1 MKTNTSNQPE
11 LSIDLK
17 DQPTL
22 IRIRQ
27 AAKELWPLVK
37 HEKRSSGAPCFS
49 SLDSLGAQL
58 NTAFRKNLIPG
69 QREKK
74 RVIWLDKEAATNWVC
89 RYCELARSSKGLT
102 VSRRHM
108 KPRVNKPRTNGDAI
122 KEPSP
127 ANKGYIL
134 TDVTGKV
141 AIIQATSDS
150 EAIANALK
158 LAKIGLH
165 RIDGNEMINLL
176 R

>member
-1 MKTNTSNQPE
+1 MKTNTTNQPE
-11 LSIDLK
+11 LSINE
-17 DQPTL
+17 QPTL

-27 AAKELWPLVK
+27 AARELWPLVR

-49 SLDSLGAQL
+49 SLDSLSSQL

-74 RVIWLDKEAATNWVC
+74 RIIWLDKESATNWVC
-89 RYCELARSSKGLT
+89 RYCEMAKASKGLT
-102 VSRRHM
+102 VTKM
-108 KPRVNKPRTNGDAI
+108 KPRINRPKANGGPA
-122 KEPSP
+122 KERLPENS
-127 ANKGYIL
+127 GYIL
-134 TDVTGKV
+134 TDAAGKI

-165 RIDGNEMINLL
+165 RIDGSEMINLL

>member
-1 MKTNTSNQPE
+1 MKTNTSNQQE
-11 LSIDLK
+11 LTLK

-37 HEKRSSGAPCFS
+37 HEKRSSGAPCFK

-74 RVIWLDKEAATNWVC
+74 RVIWLDKDAATNWVC
-89 RYCELARSSKGLT
+89 RYCELAKSSKGMT

-108 KPRVNKPRTNGDAI
+108 KPRVSKPRTNGDAI
-122 KEPSP
+122 KEPLPS
-127 ANKGYIL
+127 NKAYIL
-134 TDVTGKV
+134 TDQKGKV
-141 AIIQATSDS
+141 VVVQATSDS
-150 EAIANALK
+150 EAIASALK

-165 RIDGNEMINLL
+165 RIDGSEMINLL